1 MPKHVMQN
9 DKTWD
14 QFSDQVVLRTPQ
26 PKKKGTK
33 TFYSSPKTRCM
44 SSPPYEKPPAKAKNN
59 ESSWAPPC
67 TTNGVGS
74 RSRPASQTC
83 PPTPNANYNVL
94 VTQVRDGI
102 SAVSDEKTSRAGKPR
117 VWKRARLGGET
128 RSSGK
133 VIKTHFV
140 RDFSKFWFTGSQLF
154 ACYVP
159 QLNLIKANHWIM
171 LRARMF
177 LQICAE
183 LRAGVRA
190 KAC

>member
-1 MPKHVMQN
+1 MQDGDDDDGDGRRWQYASN
-9 DKTWD
+9 
-14 QFSDQVVLRTPQ
+14 SLHSIIIYSQVVLRTPQ

-44 SSPPYEKPPAKAKNN
+44 SSPPYEKNPAKAKNN
-59 ESSWAPPC
+59 ESSWAASC

-74 RSRPASQTC
+74 RSRPGSQTC

-140 RDFSKFWFTGSQLF
+140 RDFSKF
-154 ACYVP
+154 
-159 QLNLIKANHWIM
+159 
-171 LRARMF
+171 
-177 LQICAE
+177 
-183 LRAGVRA
+183 
-190 KAC
+190 

>member
-1 MPKHVMQN
+1 M
-9 DKTWD
+9 
-14 QFSDQVVLRTPQ
+14 LRNPQ

-74 RSRPASQTC
+74 RSRPGSQTC

-140 RDFSKFWFTGSQLF
+140 RDFSKFWFME
-154 ACYVP
+154 VD
-159 QLNLIKANHWIM
+159 
-171 LRARMF
+171 F
-177 LQICAE
+177 LQFFNSSPWLCVPFGKIVKSKSAQFV
-183 LRAGVRA
+183 LRRQAINIQFSLFSWEVFPYTMDNIHSVLN
-190 KAC
+190 